1 MNSVRWKEG
10 GKQMKKRVLAVLL
23 AATMALS
30 MVACGGSS
38 ETEKE
43 EVKTEE
49 TGESED
55 TKTGEEEP
63 EQEEKVA
70 PADDG
75 VINFECDTF
84 KVEYT
89 RHEVGKDWEGNPCL
103 IYYFNFTNKST
114 EATSAVVSSYF
125 QCFQNGIECE
135 TTFLEGENAEY
146 NNLSKDIQQGIT
158 IEACEIYKLTDMSE
172 VTIEASDW
180 TSISGEKDIQ
190 KITLE

>member
-1 MNSVRWKEG
+1 
-10 GKQMKKRVLAVLL
+10 MKKRVLAVLL

-103 IYYFNFTNKST
+103 IYYFNFSHLLFFYFFTILILQTRALKQQALLYHLIFS
-114 EATSAVVSSYF
+114 VSKM
-125 QCFQNGIECE
+125 
-135 TTFLEGENAEY
+135 A
-146 NNLSKDIQQGIT
+146 
-158 IEACEIYKLTDMSE
+158 
-172 VTIEASDW
+172 
-180 TSISGEKDIQ
+180 
-190 KITLE
+190 